1 MIEKIVSSKKNA
13 DAFVKIIKKNFGE
26 VLKIEPHK
34 EYMLHM
40 DCTDL
45 YEVNGYWRTSC
56 NGNRHFVEAHSK
68 DRSYPTWDWIYT
80 GKYKVSYERKSKMR
94 KMG

>member
-13 DAFVKIIKKNFGE
+13 DAFVKIIKKNFGK

-34 EYMLHM
+34 EYMLYM
-40 DCTDL
+40 DYTDL
-45 YEVNGYWRTSC
+45 YEVKGYWRTSC
-56 NGNRHFVEAHSK
+56 NGNRHFVGGHSK
-68 DRSYPTWDWIYT
+68 DRSYPTRGWIHT
-80 GKYKVSYERKSKMR
+80 GKYKVSYERKSKIR

>member
-13 DAFVKIIKKNFGE
+13 DAFVKIIEKNFGE

-34 EYMLHM
+34 EYEKHI
-40 DCTDL
+40 DWTDA
-45 YEVNGYWRTSC
+45 YEVKPHWRISC
-56 NGNRHFVEAHSK
+56 NGNRHPVRSHVK
-68 DRSYPTWDWIYT
+68 DRSYSTWGWIFT
-80 GKYKVSYERKSKMR
+80 GKYKVSYERKSKIR